1 MKNTE
6 ERIQTICQRLERGEM
21 NKDILREFMLKWG
34 LCERTVNKYIAF
46 AKSKLEEQNRAK
58 QAIIDEVRKN
68 EIEKAA
74 KEKIM
79 SDLEVEAVLCAI
91 IRGEYEIEELR
102 YIDGEPVT
110 VKHKPTHH
118 DIVLAADRLFK
129 KRGSYPKEELKPQNQ
144 TLILQYNLQK
154 PEDAKYI
161 EGV

>member
-6 ERIQTICQRLERGEM
+6 DKVQSIYEWLEKGESS
-21 NKDILREFMLKWG
+21 KTILREFTLRWNIS
-34 LCERTVNKYIAF
+34 ERSIHRYIVQAKIKLDQQNK
-46 AKSKLEEQNRAK
+46 AK
-58 QAIIDEVRKN
+58 QNIIDEVRKN

-74 KEKIM
+74 REKIM

-129 KRGSYPKEELKPQNQ
+129 KRGSYPKEDLKPQNQ
-144 TLILQYNLQK
+144 TLVLQYNLQK
-154 PEDAKYI
+154 PEDARYI